1 MGFKKEKKVFY
12 STAFKNENSYF
23 IYIYVYLLRN

>member
-12 STAFKNENSYF
+12 STVFKNENSYF
-23 IYIYVYLLRN
+23 IYIRLSLA